1 MAREPQMLQRKKS
14 LIFIAII
21 TSLAAIL
28 SIGVNVYSFI
38 AFDILEPF
46 SALLCFGGVLASV
59 LLIREKRIGKQLVTV
74 FWLCQTFVVGWSGTK
89 LGFSFALAISVH
101 FNITPE
107 SYVVINLIGV
117 VMAVLCFLK
126 LNKSVVK
133 TQTVKA

>member
-1 MAREPQMLQRKKS
+1 MLQRKKS

>member
-1 MAREPQMLQRKKS
+1 MFKVNNS
-14 LIFIAII
+14 IIFISFI
-21 TSLAAIL
+21 TAVSTIL
-28 SIGVNVYSFI
+28 GLIVNVYSYVSH
-38 AFDILEPF
+38 DVSEPL
-46 SALLCFGGVLASV
+46 SALLYIFGLFASV
-59 LLIREKRIGKQLVTV
+59 SLFRGNGLGQNLVKI

-117 VMAVLCFLK
+117 VMAVLCFLN

-133 TQTVKA
+133 TRAVRA